1 MIKKII
7 LIITMVISL
16 MTINS
21 VNIEAKTTNK
31 ESQKFANVVMFAE
44 FSNDTDS
51 FFESQKTRN
60 TIMDIYNGSDG
71 RAFTNYMETISYGQF
86 QVENIFPQDDGKKIN
101 AYQLSMCESEVQ
113 NQDVDSMIIDE
124 IIKNVSTMENQIF
137 DYNEDGFID
146 NLTIILRGKDSD
158 GTLSPHSTV
167 YGENIEWGNKK
178 IAHYNILNTNRLME
192 SGVPERSGLVVHE
205 FLHTL
210 GYPDLYTKD
219 RNSLPVS
226 VWDIMASVSQY
237 VNYPLAYERMYFS
250 NWLSID
256 TITESQKLTLDV
268 QDNKNGNQAYI
279 LKSPLNDN
287 EVFVIEFRKNPHS
300 SPNNV
305 DTIDSKIG
313 ESGIIVYRID
323 KTVEGLSNKYGETGI
338 YVFRPQFGQ
347 PGYNSESKIQ
357 TVLNA
362 ALSLESKKTS
372 IGNADLNKT
381 LSDGALTFSD
391 GSNSGIVISDVS
403 SNQGDQM
410 TCQVTFN
417 NDFSNNI
424 WQNTQFKDNGNI
436 NNDKDCFMTSYENT
450 QYLMIN
456 SDSQFKSYKYNGS
469 DWEAFGNIFNADSH
483 FSSQLFMSGQDLYFA
498 YVKVSGSISQLIL
511 RKYNES
517 SKQWDIVTT
526 IDDFGNSFQ
535 FTSVDGEIYVV
546 YATFDKTILGKLS
559 SNQFKILGTYFSGLG
574 GQPKICHIANQIYVS
589 IRNASGNIIEVYRYN
604 DNNLFTK
611 VSGTTLYANDYDMIS
626 LGNKIYVSLS
636 NSTISMAIYDGVS
649 WSVGKA
655 SSISTSSQQLAV
667 AQENIYI
674 FVSPMIGSGKTAVFQ
689 YDSENDTY
697 IKEGNDVDSA
707 SNSLNLSS
715 SDKFLYLA
723 YKETSQNIIRV
734 KSKKITND
742 LLYLAVTPP
751 LKISYVQGDTVKTN
765 GLKVVAHYTN
775 GSKNLTNDDYTLTDF
790 GTSTVGTRTA
800 KISYGGKTSTFSYT
814 VNAKINQCPIIS
826 DIKITKFAGKYT
838 ITAKVTADAGIE
850 RVEFPTWTTRDDQ
863 DDLVWHQGV
872 IDGDT
877 VSCTIDMKEHNY
889 ETGEYMTHIYAYDKA
904 GAIGYHAAPR
914 VVVENKAPEIT
925 DIKVNQMDGRYT
937 VTAKVTDGYGIER
950 VEFPTW
956 TTRDD
961 QDDLV
966 WHQGVID
973 GDTVSCTID
982 MKEHNYETGEYMTHI
997 YAYDKAGAIGYHAAP
1012 RVVVENKAP
1021 ELSEINVIDITAQG
1035 YTITC
1040 KVSDEYGLDK
1050 ILFPTWTD
1058 VNGQDDLVWHEGTIF
1073 NGTATCRITIDK
1085 HNYEYGDYITH
1096 IYLYDNAGLFS
1107 YSPIAQKI
1115 IPAPSNPGWKNSN
1128 GRKYLFDNFG
1138 NYVERSRYFV
1148 IDVSKWQSNIDWDK
1162 LAKESSV
1169 DAVIM
1174 RIGYGYDMDSKV
1186 QEYVLA
1192 LNRLGIPYGFYHYNT
1207 AITVTQAQQQ
1217 AFNVVKYIRSIGG
1230 KPSLP
1235 VYADIE
1241 EGGNDRNQVAIA
1253 RTFCETFEQNGY
1265 SAGVYANLN
1274 YWKNYLKYDSSL
1286 NRYTKWIANYG
1297 SNNGLPRS
1305 DWRPDSSFEM
1315 WQYSSKGK
1323 IPGISGNVDLNV
1335 MFE

>member
-1 MIKKII
+1 
-7 LIITMVISL
+7 
-16 MTINS
+16 
-21 VNIEAKTTNK
+21 
-31 ESQKFANVVMFAE
+31 
-44 FSNDTDS
+44 
-51 FFESQKTRN
+51 
-60 TIMDIYNGSDG
+60 
-71 RAFTNYMETISYGQF
+71 
-86 QVENIFPQDDGKKIN
+86 
-101 AYQLSMCESEVQ
+101 
-113 NQDVDSMIIDE
+113 
-124 IIKNVSTMENQIF
+124 
-137 DYNEDGFID
+137 
-146 NLTIILRGKDSD
+146 
-158 GTLSPHSTV
+158 
-167 YGENIEWGNKK
+167 
-178 IAHYNILNTNRLME
+178 
-192 SGVPERSGLVVHE
+192 
-205 FLHTL
+205 
-210 GYPDLYTKD
+210 
-219 RNSLPVS
+219 
-226 VWDIMASVSQY
+226 
-237 VNYPLAYERMYFS
+237 
-250 NWLSID
+250 
-256 TITESQKLTLDV
+256 
-268 QDNKNGNQAYI
+268 
-279 LKSPLNDN
+279 
-287 EVFVIEFRKNPHS
+287 
-300 SPNNV
+300 
-305 DTIDSKIG
+305 
-313 ESGIIVYRID
+313 
-323 KTVEGLSNKYGETGI
+323 
-338 YVFRPQFGQ
+338 
-347 PGYNSESKIQ
+347 
-357 TVLNA
+357 
-362 ALSLESKKTS
+362 
-372 IGNADLNKT
+372 
-381 LSDGALTFSD
+381 
-391 GSNSGIVISDVS
+391 
-403 SNQGDQM
+403 
-410 TCQVTFN
+410 
-417 NDFSNNI
+417 
-424 WQNTQFKDNGNI
+424 
-436 NNDKDCFMTSYENT
+436 
-450 QYLMIN
+450 
-456 SDSQFKSYKYNGS
+456 
-469 DWEAFGNIFNADSH
+469 
-483 FSSQLFMSGQDLYFA
+483 
-498 YVKVSGSISQLIL
+498 
-511 RKYNES
+511 
-517 SKQWDIVTT
+517 
-526 IDDFGNSFQ
+526 
-535 FTSVDGEIYVV
+535 
-546 YATFDKTILGKLS
+546 
-559 SNQFKILGTYFSGLG
+559 
-574 GQPKICHIANQIYVS
+574 
-589 IRNASGNIIEVYRYN
+589 
-604 DNNLFTK
+604 
-611 VSGTTLYANDYDMIS
+611 
-626 LGNKIYVSLS
+626 
-636 NSTISMAIYDGVS
+636 
-649 WSVGKA
+649 
-655 SSISTSSQQLAV
+655 
-667 AQENIYI
+667 
-674 FVSPMIGSGKTAVFQ
+674 
-689 YDSENDTY
+689 
-697 IKEGNDVDSA
+697 
-707 SNSLNLSS
+707 
-715 SDKFLYLA
+715 
-723 YKETSQNIIRV
+723 
-734 KSKKITND
+734 
-742 LLYLAVTPP
+742 
-751 LKISYVQGDTVKTN
+751 
-765 GLKVVAHYTN
+765 
-775 GSKNLTNDDYTLTDF
+775 
-790 GTSTVGTRTA
+790 
-800 KISYGGKTSTFSYT
+800 
-814 VNAKINQCPIIS
+814 
-826 DIKITKFAGKYT
+826 
-838 ITAKVTADAGIE
+838 
-850 RVEFPTWTTRDDQ
+850 
-863 DDLVWHQGV
+863 
-872 IDGDT
+872 
-877 VSCTIDMKEHNY
+877 
-889 ETGEYMTHIYAYDKA
+889 
-904 GAIGYHAAPR
+904 
-914 VVVENKAPEIT
+914 
-925 DIKVNQMDGRYT
+925 MDGRYT